1 MSSKELLSVK
11 LYYPSGETLTASANK
26 AINVLYTLL
35 TAHYD
40 NIVSAPH
47 RLDGLH
53 RDKAARRYWRCG
65 LRCCIFSFTQYI
77 KQKLGAQIIQ
87 QVSWFPGW
95 NGELIKKE
103 ASAAFYFRWS
113 EKRAVFMF
121 EHSRILWGKT
131 IIPLVIALIACHCL
145 RQISLHFNLDFQNGQ
160 YVFRSLLQTLE
171 AQDSLL
177 AYQLIWH
184 KPFYFSLR
192 KKYPK
197 NDLKKWNAEAF
208 FINKSFCITTLF
220 SFYCLIWHIKVM

>member
-1 MSSKELLSVK
+1 MSSIFVVGPSVPWLLSSKLIAWAQKSYMSVK

-95 NGELIKKE
+95 NGELIKKRGVCCILFQVE
-103 ASAAFYFRWS
+103 WKKSSVYVWTL
-113 EKRAVFMF
+113 KDFMRKNNYTL
-121 EHSRILWGKT
+121 SDRI
-131 IIPLVIALIACHCL
+131 
-145 RQISLHFNLDFQNGQ
+145 
-160 YVFRSLLQTLE
+160 
-171 AQDSLL
+171 DSLPL
-177 AYQLIWH
+177 SETNIFAFQFRL
-184 KPFYFSLR
+184 S
-192 KKYPK
+192 
-197 NDLKKWNAEAF
+197 KW
-208 FINKSFCITTLF
+208 SVCVPLTL
-220 SFYCLIWHIKVM
+220 SVP